1 MHQPA
6 GSVQYASMLN
16 ERNIAVFLPTWVGD
30 AVMATPALRAIRRAA
45 PQARITYVGTPVSL
59 QTLDS
64 LTTFDDRIVDAR
76 PGGRG
81 KAGFLT
87 LARAIRHGRFDLMV
101 LLTNSF
107 RSAAAASLA
116 GVPRLA
122 GYARDGRGWLL
133 TDGLA
138 PARGADGRF
147 VPTPACEY
155 YAALASSLGAPCD
168 SMQPALAVA
177 REDAETAEAML
188 AAAHVGSRPLVILNP
203 GASFGVSKMWT
214 PRRFAAVADELISR
228 HGVRIIINVS
238 PGERHIG
245 RAVAEAMRRPVAVNM
260 ADHNGT
266 IGLLKALSCQ
276 CVLMITNDTGAR
288 HVAAAFGIGVI
299 TLFGS
304 TDPRWSELRHAKE
317 RTVRVDLP
325 CSPCQQPLCPQPAGP
340 LYHKCMEDITPE
352 MVLREADE
360 LLPLCIPA
368 SGGAS

>member
-1 MHQPA
+1 
-6 GSVQYASMLN
+6 MLN

-30 AVMATPALRAIRRAA
+30 AVMATPALRALRRAA
-45 PQARITYVGTPVSL
+45 PQARITYIGTPVAV

-64 LTTFDDRIVDAR
+64 LAFFDDRIVDAR
-76 PGGRG
+76 PGGGG
-81 KAGFLT
+81 KAGFFS
-87 LARAIRHGRFDLMV
+87 LARAIRRGRFDLMV

-133 TDGLA
+133 TDRLV
-138 PARGADGRF
+138 PARLGDGRF
-147 VPTPACEY
+147 APTPAGEY
-155 YAALASSLGAPCD
+155 YAALTTSIGAPCE
-168 SMQPALAVA
+168 SAQPALAVA
-177 REDAETAEAML
+177 PADAETAEAML

-203 GASFGVSKMWT
+203 GASFGVSKMWA
-214 PRRFAAVADELISR
+214 PRQFAAVADELISR
-228 HGVRIIINVS
+228 HGVRVIINVS

-245 RAVAEAMRRPVAVNM
+245 RAVADAMRRPVAVNM

-266 IGLLKALSCQ
+266 IGLLKALTCQ

-288 HVAAAFGIGVI
+288 HVAAAFGIGVV

-304 TDPRWSELRHAKE
+304 TDPRWSEIHYAKE
-317 RTVRVDLP
+317 RTVRVELP
-325 CSPCQQPLCPQPAGP
+325 CSPCQQPVCPQPAGP

-352 MVLREADE
+352 MVLREAEE

-368 SGGAS
+368 AGEAAT

>member
-1 MHQPA
+1 
-6 GSVQYASMLN
+6 MLN

-45 PQARITYVGTPVSL
+45 PEARITYIGTPVAL

-64 LTTFDDRIVDAR
+64 LTFFDERIVDVR
-76 PGGRG
+76 REGVG
-81 KAGFLT
+81 KAGFFA
-87 LARAIRHGRFDLMV
+87 LARAIRRGRFDLMV

-133 TDGLA
+133 TDRLT
-138 PARGADGRF
+138 PARRADGQF
-147 VPTPACEY
+147 VPLSAGEY
-155 YAALASSLGAPCD
+155 YAALTASLGAPCE
-168 SMQPALAVA
+168 SMQPALAVSPQ
-177 REDAETAEAML
+177 DAESAEAML
-188 AAAHVGSRPLVILNP
+188 ANAHVGSRPLVILNP

-228 HGVRIIINVS
+228 HGVRIVINVS

-260 ADHNGT
+260 ADHDGT

-288 HVAAAFGIGVI
+288 HVAAAFGIGVV

-304 TDPRWSELRHAKE
+304 TDPRWSEIHYAKE
-317 RTVRVDLP
+317 RPVRVDLP

-340 LYHKCMEDITPE
+340 FYHKCMEDITPE
-352 MVLREADE
+352 MVLRAAEE
-360 LLPLCIPA
+360 LLPLCIPTA
-368 SGGAS
+368 GGVS